1 MRIFLILVGIME
13 LNSKNIKKILLIIL
27 FGVIAFTAFQNL
39 NYISNFLSKTLKV
52 FSPVITALCIA
63 FVLNVLLTALE
74 TKVFSFMGKSPHGFV
89 RKLRRPLCILLTYL
103 IALGVIA
110 LVIWVII
117 PDVAETIISL
127 AEKLPSFMVEAR
139 DWVENTLKRFSLPQ
153 DAIPDIEINWNSL
166 SGTLKDFFSKYSNS
180 IFGNAINLT
189 TSVFSGVYNV
199 FFSALISVYIL
210 AQKERIGSF
219 TTRLINAFIPQKAAE
234 KIYHISSLTYDSF
247 TRFIGGQLTESV
259 ILGTLCFTG
268 MTLFRFPNAAVI
280 SVFICAT
287 SLVPVI
293 GATVGVVTGF
303 LLILI
308 VSPLKAILFCIFFA
322 VLQQLENS
330 LIYPRVVGKSVGL
343 PGIIVVCSVLV
354 GGNIGG
360 IFGALIS
367 VPTAAVIF
375 VILKEAIAKRT
386 AKNQLEE

>member
-1 MRIFLILVGIME
+1 ME
-13 LNSKNIKKILLIIL
+13 LNSKNIKKILFIIL

-39 NYISNFLSKTLKV
+39 NYISRFLSRTLRV
-52 FSPVITALCIA
+52 FNPVITALCIA
-63 FVLNVLLTALE
+63 FVLNVLLTVLE
-74 TKVFSFMGKSPHGFV
+74 TKVFSFMDKSPRRFV
-89 RKLRRPLCILLTYL
+89 RKLRRPICIVLTYL
-103 IALGVIA
+103 IALGIIA

-117 PDVAETIISL
+117 PDVAETVISL
-127 AEKLPSFMVEAR
+127 AEKLPSFMTEAR
-139 DWVENTLKRFSLPQ
+139 DWAEGTLKRFSLSQ
-153 DAIPDIEINWNSL
+153 DVIPDIVINWNSL
-166 SGTLKDFFSKYSNS
+166 AGTLKDFFSKYSNS
-180 IFGNAINLT
+180 IFGNAINIT
-189 TSVFSGVYNV
+189 TSVFSGVYNT
-199 FFSALISVYIL
+199 FFSALISIYIL
-210 AQKERIGSF
+210 AQKEKIGAF
-219 TTRLINAFIPQKAAE
+219 TSRLIDAFIPRKAADM
-234 KIYHISSLTYDSF
+234 IYHISSLTYDSF
-247 TRFIGGQLTESV
+247 TKFIGGQLTESV

-293 GATVGVVTGF
+293 GATVGVITGF

-343 PGIIVVCSVLV
+343 PGVIVVCSVLV

-367 VPTAAVIF
+367 VPTAAVIY
-375 VILKEAIAKRT
+375 VILKEAIAKRSPQ
-386 AKNQLEE
+386 NSISE

>member
-1 MRIFLILVGIME
+1 ME
-13 LNSKNIKKILLIIL
+13 LNSKNIKKLLFIIL

-39 NYISNFLSKTLKV
+39 NYISRFLSRTLRV
-52 FSPVITALCIA
+52 FNPVITALCIA

-74 TKVFSFMGKSPHGFV
+74 TKVFGFMDKSPRRFV
-89 RKLRRPLCILLTYL
+89 HKLRRPLCIVLTYL
-103 IALGVIA
+103 IALGIIA

-117 PDVAETIISL
+117 PDVAETVISL
-127 AEKLPSFMVEAR
+127 AEKLPSFMTEAR
-139 DWVENTLKRFSLPQ
+139 DWVEGTLKRFSLSQ
-153 DAIPDIEINWNSL
+153 DVIPDIEINWNSL
-166 SGTLKDFFSKYSNS
+166 AGTLKDFFSKYSNS
-180 IFGNAINLT
+180 IFGNAINIT
-189 TSVFSGVYNV
+189 TSVFSGVYNT

-210 AQKERIGSF
+210 AQKEKIGAF
-219 TTRLINAFIPQKAAE
+219 TSRFIDAFIPKKAADI
-234 KIYHISSLTYDSF
+234 IYHISSLTYDSF

-293 GATVGVVTGF
+293 GATVGVITGF

-343 PGIIVVCSVLV
+343 PGVIVVCSVLV

-367 VPTAAVIF
+367 VPTAAVIY

-386 AKNQLEE
+386 PQNSISE